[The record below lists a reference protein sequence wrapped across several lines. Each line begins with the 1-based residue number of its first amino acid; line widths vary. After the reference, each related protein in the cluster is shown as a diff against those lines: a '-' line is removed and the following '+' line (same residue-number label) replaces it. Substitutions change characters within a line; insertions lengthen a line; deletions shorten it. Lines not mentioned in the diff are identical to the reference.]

1 MRIIDGATI
10 RTASLRSARSAV
22 FRPERRVR
30 AFGAVAVAASI
41 VFLL

>member
-10 RTASLRSARSAV
+10 RTASLRSARSAEC
-22 FRPERRVR
+22 RPGRRDRV
-30 AFGAVAVAASI
+30 FGAVAVAASI